1 MPCWTRVFA
10 MASMRAI
17 RPACPSMEVARSLPV
32 TQMSSSRDRNEVSWQ
47 PTKLP
52 DQTVWILGSDETKQ
66 WAHQIATGKPRSF
79 PVYQGMVL

>member
-52 DQTVWILGSDETKQ
+52 DQTVWILGSGETKQ
-66 WAHQIATGKPRSF
+66 WTRQIATGKPRSF

>member
-1 MPCWTRVFA
+1 MSCWTRVSA

-17 RPACPSMEVARSLPV
+17 RPACPSMGVVRSLPV
-32 TQMSSSRDRNEVSWQ
+32 TQMSASRDRNEVSWQ

-52 DQTVWILGSDETKQ
+52 DQTVWILGSGETKQ